1 MSEELAKLKS
11 LGAQKIYEDTHIPV
25 LHVKSIF
32 EHNFAK
38 LQRVQFLGFVSIL
51 EREYSLNLSSLKA
64 SGIAFF
70 DEKDATSLEEGL
82 FVVPNEKKKTTNV
95 IYLLIAIGIVIVV
108 YQLGYFGEEKPK
120 EKKVDNA
127 LIQKVQKTI
136 KPVKIVEE
144 LNTTKVNNITK
155 TKLTVIE
162 VPEVVVKVAKSFK
175 IFTKSKVWFGYIDVE
190 TNQKKQK
197 TFRGEIDLD
206 PNKKW
211 LLLFG
216 HGHNIDMFVN
226 GELVK
231 LRSRYYDIRFLY
243 ENSTVKM
250 ISLEEFKRLNRGRKW

>member
-25 LHVKSIF
+25 LHVKGIL

-51 EREYSLNLSSLKA
+51 EREYRLNLSSLKV

-82 FVVPNEKKKTTNV
+82 FVVPKEQKKTNA
-95 IYLLIAIGIVIVV
+95 IYSLIAIAIVIVV
-108 YQLGYFGEEKPK
+108 VGYEFGYFGEEKSK
-120 EKKVDNA
+120 EQQVDNA
-127 LIQKVQKTI
+127 LIHKVQKTI

-144 LNTTKVNNITK
+144 LNATKVNSTTK
-155 TKLTVIE
+155 TKLEVIE
-162 VPEVVVKVAKSFK
+162 VSEVVVQVAKSFK

-190 TNQKKQK
+190 TNQKKQR

-211 LLLFG
+211 LLIFG
-216 HGHNIDMFVN
+216 HGYIDMFVN
-226 GELVK
+226 GEVVK
-231 LRSRYYDIRFLY
+231 MKSRENIRFLY
-243 ENSTVKM
+243 EDSSVKK
-250 ISLEEFKRLNRGRKW
+250 ISLREFKRLNRGRKW